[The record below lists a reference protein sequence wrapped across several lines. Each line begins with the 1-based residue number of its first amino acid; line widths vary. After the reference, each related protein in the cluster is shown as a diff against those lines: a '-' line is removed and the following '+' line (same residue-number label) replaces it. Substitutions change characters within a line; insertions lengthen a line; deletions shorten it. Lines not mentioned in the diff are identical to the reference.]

1 MTRETGA
8 DPDEVRAMSATDFNA
23 NLRDLQFVLF
33 EQLGAQELCKLTPFE
48 DFSVSDFQLVLT
60 EAARFAKEVLGPANR
75 PADAVGCTYTAA
87 TDPGGIPGVTT
98 PPALREAWQQFREAG
113 WICMNGHQEHGGQG
127 LPTVVAM
134 LAGELFTGSCCS
146 LALCSL
152 LTQGVIHILEKFG
165 TDEMKHVY
173 LPKLFAGEWTG
184 TMVLTEAQAGSDV
197 GASRAR
203 ARKLDDGTYVVSGEK
218 VFITYGDHDLADNVV
233 HLVLARTEGAPVGTK
248 GLSLFVVPKYLPK
261 ADGSVGAFNDVR
273 CSGIEHK
280 MGIHGSAT
288 CTMSFGEDGQ
298 CRGWILGRE
307 GDGIRIMF
315 HMMNEARID
324 CGVQG
329 SAQASAAYLNALSYA
344 RERTQGTHILAGKDP
359 DAAKVTIDQH
369 PDVRRMLLSM
379 KAYAEGMRA
388 LLASTAKLVDLS
400 LYARTDEEKAA
411 AQARLDLLT
420 PICKAHCSDMGFQ
433 VCHTAVQAYGGYG
446 YLRDYPV
453 EQYLR
458 DVRISSIYEGTNG
471 IQAMDLLGRKLPMQ
485 GGKVFGGWVA
495 DILGLAREL
504 DADPVLGDAARS
516 LAAATGALGKAA
528 QVLAGLAREKTDE
541 AFLHASAFLT
551 IMGDVAIGHQLLLQ
565 ARLAAPKVTELVGA
579 APTAEAVAASPE
591 ATFYAGK
598 LAAARWFA
606 ANVLPLRRA
615 MADVIGAG
623 DRTPLDV
630 VF

>member
-1 MTRETGA
+1 
-8 DPDEVRAMSATDFNA
+8 MSATEFNV

-33 EQLGAQELCKLTPFE
+33 EQLGAKDLCKLAAFK
-48 DFSVSDFQLVLT
+48 DFSASDFQLVLT

-87 TDPGGIPGVTT
+87 AGNGGIPTVTT
-98 PPALREAWQQFREAG
+98 PPALKAAWQQFRESG

-134 LAGELFTGSCCS
+134 LAGELFTGSCCA

-165 TDEMKHVY
+165 TEEMKHVY
-173 LPKLFAGEWTG
+173 LAKLFAGEWTG

-203 ARKLDDGTYVVSGEK
+203 ARKLADGSYAISGEK
-218 VFITYGDHDLADNVV
+218 VFITYGEHDMADNIV
-233 HLVLARTEGAPVGTK
+233 HLVLARAEGAPAGTK
-248 GLSLFVVPKYLPK
+248 GLSLFVVPKYLPN

-280 MGIHGSAT
+280 MGIHGSPT
-288 CTMSFGEDGQ
+288 CTLSFGEDGE

-329 SAQASAAYLNALSYA
+329 SAQASGAYLNALSYA
-344 RERTQGTHILAGKDP
+344 RERLQGAHLLAGKDP
-359 DAAKVTIDQH
+359 DAPKVTIDQH

-388 LLASTAKLVDLS
+388 LLASTALLVDLS
-400 LYARTDEEKAA
+400 THAATEEERAA

-458 DVRISSIYEGTNG
+458 DVRISAIYEGTNG

-485 GGKVFGGWVA
+485 GGKVFGAWVA
-495 DILGLAREL
+495 DILALAREL
-504 DADPVLGDAARS
+504 DGDAQLGDAARS
-516 LAAATGALGKAA
+516 LAGATTALGKAA
-528 QVLAGLAREKTDE
+528 QHLAGLARAKTEE
-541 AFLHASAFLT
+541 AFLHASAFLA

-565 ARLAAPKVTELVGA
+565 ARIAAPKVAQLCGA
-579 APTAEAVAASPE
+579 APRPEAIAASSE

-598 LAAARWFA
+598 IAAARWFA
-606 ANVLPLRRA
+606 ANVLPQRRA
-615 MADVIGAG
+615 MAEIIVVGG

-630 VF
+630 VL